1 VFKTVIRLP
10 KLKNVLWFCAVL
22 LVALSFP
29 IQVIT
34 GSPYPSLLPYVII
47 GGILVLR
54 SLSPGRLNG
63 SRRTGSRF
71 SNISG
76 MVTLYLFLVLLD
88 TGWQASLGVIGI
100 YETLTALT
108 IYLLP
113 VVWYWYFRRTGS
125 ENEIRTVLL
134 AIMLAGLVAGI
145 YFAYDS
151 YEKLA
156 LGRTSAYANQ
166 AFQYTLSR
174 KGTDAM
180 TENAARITSGYRSF
194 GLLETQSVSGAW
206 VVLGALAALS
216 LVPAKR
222 NAFRGLTI
230 LTFGAMLLLGLNFTT
245 IVAFAVIMFV
255 VEFGGIWLLV
265 GKVPPA
271 VARNLAALGLIGFL
285 SVGVALWVVRGPMSE
300 FILANL
306 ASQKDLALGTG
317 DAGRGM
323 SDLVRSY
330 FATYVQHVSDYPLT
344 LLMGDGFSSYGMGKG
359 GDVGFIESI
368 ARFGLPFFLAL
379 AYGLFRL
386 ARSAVHQIGVT
397 RGLRPTRM
405 LQFALCVT
413 LLIFVTEVHYTVWTS
428 KSVLPIVFFALAL
441 YDRYLMHPSPA
452 PVDNETV
459 GRRAL
464 ARSTKTMEL

>member
-1 VFKTVIRLP
+1 VISLP

-22 LVALSFP
+22 LMALSFP

-63 SRRTGSRF
+63 SGRTGSRF

-88 TGWQASLGVIGI
+88 TGWQASLGVIGF

-113 VVWYWYFRRTGS
+113 VVWYLYFRRSAS

-156 LGRTSAYANQ
+156 LGHTTAYASQ
-166 AFQYTLSR
+166 AFEYSIARRGIEEMSANT
-174 KGTDAM
+174 
-180 TENAARITSGYRSF
+180 ARIAAGYRSF
-194 GLLETQSVSGAW
+194 GLLETHTVSGAW
-206 VVLGALAALS
+206 VVLGALAALA
-216 LVPAKR
+216 LLPPKR
-222 NAFRGLTI
+222 KVFRGLTI

-245 IVAFAVIMFV
+245 IVAFAVIMFL
-255 VEFGGIWLLV
+255 VEFAGIALIV
-265 GKVPPA
+265 GKVSSA
-271 VARNLAALGLIGFL
+271 TARNLTALAVVGFL
-285 SVGVALWVVRGPMSE
+285 SVSVALWVVRGPMSE
-300 FILANL
+300 FILTNL
-306 ASQKDLALGTG
+306 GWQKDLALGTG
-317 DAGRGM
+317 DVGRSM
-323 SDLVRSY
+323 SSLVRSY
-330 FATYVQHVSDYPLT
+330 FGTYVQHVSDYPLT
-344 LLMGDGFSSYGMGKG
+344 LLLGDGFTSYGMPKG

-379 AYGLFRL
+379 TYGLFRL
-386 ARSAVHQIGVT
+386 ARSAVRQIGIK
-397 RGLRPTRM
+397 RALRPTRM
-405 LQFALCVT
+405 LRFALCVT
-413 LLIFVTEVHYTVWTS
+413 LLIVVTEIHYTVWTS

-441 YDRYLMHPSPA
+441 YDRYLMHRNLR
-452 PVDNETV
+452 PVSIRVD
-459 GRRAL
+459 
-464 ARSTKTMEL
+464 

>member
-1 VFKTVIRLP
+1 MITLP
-10 KLKNVLWFCAVL
+10 KLKNVLWFCTVL

-63 SRRTGSRF
+63 SRRTASPF

-88 TGWQASLGVIGI
+88 TGWQASLGVISF

-113 VVWYWYFRRTGS
+113 VVWYWYFRRSAS
-125 ENEIRTVLL
+125 ENEIRTILV

-156 LGRTSAYANQ
+156 LGHTSAYANQ
-166 AFQYTLSR
+166 AFQYTLAR

-180 TENAARITSGYRSF
+180 SENAARISSGYRSF

-216 LVPAKR
+216 LLPPKR
-222 NAFRGLTI
+222 NPFRGLTI
-230 LTFGAMLLLGLNFTT
+230 LAFGALLLLGLNFTT
-245 IVAFAVIMFV
+245 IVAFAVIMFL
-255 VEFGGIWLLV
+255 VEFGGIRLLV
-265 GKVPPA
+265 GKISSA

-285 SVGVALWVVRGPMSE
+285 SVSVALWVVRGPMSE
-300 FILANL
+300 VILSNL
-306 ASQKDLALGTG
+306 AGQKDLALGTG
-317 DAGRGM
+317 DAGHSM
-323 SDLVRSY
+323 SNLVRSY

-344 LLMGDGFSSYGMGKG
+344 LLMGDGFSSYGMDKG

-368 ARFGLPFFLAL
+368 ARFGLPFFVAL
-379 AYGLFRL
+379 TYGLFRL
-386 ARSAVHQIGVT
+386 ARSTIRQIGV
-397 RGLRPTRM
+397 RRELRPTRM
-405 LQFALCVT
+405 LRFALCVT
-413 LLIFVTEVHYTVWTS
+413 LLIVVTEIHYTVWTS

-441 YDRYLMHPSPA
+441 YDRYLMDRSWA

-459 GRRAL
+459 VRPAL

>member
-1 VFKTVIRLP
+1 MLSLP

-22 LVALSFP
+22 LLALSFP

-63 SRRTGSRF
+63 SARTASRF

-76 MVTLYLFLVLLD
+76 MVSLYLFLVLLD
-88 TGWQASLGVIGI
+88 TGWQASLGVISF

-113 VVWYWYFRRTGS
+113 VVWYWYFRRSAS
-125 ENEIRTVLL
+125 ENEIRTILL
-134 AIMLAGLVAGI
+134 AIVLAGLIAGI

-156 LGRTSAYANQ
+156 LGHTTAYANQ
-166 AFQYTLSR
+166 AFLYTIAR

-180 TENAARITSGYRSF
+180 SENPARVASGYRSF
-194 GLLETQSVSGAW
+194 GLLETHSVSGAW

-216 LVPAKR
+216 LLPPKR
-222 NAFRGLTI
+222 KAFRGLTI
-230 LTFGAMLLLGLNFTT
+230 LSFGAILLLGLNFTT
-245 IVAFAVIMFV
+245 IVAFGVIMIV
-255 VEFGGIWLLV
+255 VEFGGIQLLV
-265 GKVPPA
+265 GKVSFA
-271 VARNLAALGLIGFL
+271 VAKNLAALALIGFL
-285 SVGVALWVVRGPMSE
+285 SVRVALWVARGPMSE
-300 FILANL
+300 FILGNL
-306 ASQKDLALGTG
+306 AGQKDLALGTG
-317 DAGRGM
+317 DAGLSM
-323 SDLVRSY
+323 SGLVGSY

-344 LLMGDGFSSYGMGKG
+344 LLLGDGFTSYGMPKG

-368 ARFGLPFFLAL
+368 ARLGLPFFVAL
-379 AYGLFRL
+379 MYGLFRL
-386 ARSAVHQIGVT
+386 ARSAIRQIGV
-397 RGLRPTRM
+397 RRELRPTRM
-405 LQFALCVT
+405 LRFALCVT
-413 LLIFVTEVHYTVWTS
+413 LLIVVTEVHYTVWTS

-441 YDRYLMHPSPA
+441 YDRYLVDRSPA
-452 PVDNETV
+452 PVVNENIAPP
-459 GRRAL
+459 AL
-464 ARSTKTMEL
+464 AVR